1 MSDDIDNGIEDDTSA
16 AIEALEVEAGKKGG
30 KDRSNRHAPAGFD
43 PAAVFLL
50 GLGWQ
55 NLFEQ
60 QGAAK
65 AKCKGCGA
73 IVLLSKRQAHY
84 AKHKRDSEKPLPKT
98 NTTPTQRK
106 EPTMAKNGNDK
117 KPGKTKTAREVALR
131 VLKQANKPMLMADII
146 AKVMQDA
153 KIKEAGVPDRT
164 VAAQINFEMAEEK
177 PRIVRV
183 DRGVYAHV
191 DAADKT
197 PPVREDATPKRS
209 TTARK
214 AGSTG
219 RKNGAAKKTSTA
231 KSGTA
236 KSGTAKRGSTAKSGT
251 ATHKRSSARSAPK
264 DLAKAAKPDAKPS
277 AKKAAAK

>member
-1 MSDDIDNGIEDDTSA
+1 
-16 AIEALEVEAGKKGG
+16 
-30 KDRSNRHAPAGFD
+30 
-43 PAAVFLL
+43 
-50 GLGWQ
+50 
-55 NLFEQ
+55 
-60 QGAAK
+60 
-65 AKCKGCGA
+65 
-73 IVLLSKRQAHY
+73 
-84 AKHKRDSEKPLPKT
+84 
-98 NTTPTQRK
+98 
-106 EPTMAKNGNDK
+106 MAKNGNDK

-164 VAAQINFEMAEEK
+164 VAAQINFEMAEDK

-231 KSGTA
+231 KKGSTAKSSTASTA

-277 AKKAAAK
+277 AKKAAAAK